1 MLIPSGRNRI
11 KQRRM
16 ETSDTAVPAPEA
28 EPSNVMA
35 ITAPAGAEAKELGAA
50 YSKELPIDP
59 NDEIRDHK
67 DL

>member
-1 MLIPSGRNRI
+1 
-11 KQRRM
+11 M

-28 EPSNVMA
+28 EPWNVMA